1 MSVVDPDL
9 GRKSEE
15 VPFLFRLGSPCKRE
29 LFSAFTVFS
38 VLNFIFIYLFACL
51 AWLLGS
57 SLPDQGLNLGP
68 RQ

>member
-15 VPFLFRLGSPCKRE
+15 VPFLFRLGSPCKRG
-29 LFSAFTVFS
+29 LFSVFTVFS
-38 VLNFIFIYLFACL
+38 VLDFIFIYFSACA
-51 AWLLGS
+51 AWLSGS
-57 SLPDQGLNLGP
+57 SHSDQGLNLGP

>member
-38 VLNFIFIYLFACL
+38 VLNFIFI
-51 AWLLGS
+51 LLIGIS
-57 SLPDQGLNLGP
+57 DNKVWKPLL
-68 RQ
+68 